1 MPPLKPKTDTPF
13 TPSVFDHGIDII
25 GDEWDDPEEEKESTE
40 ETLERILPIPKM
52 EKKYVPEHP
61 YCTNWPVAD
70 KKEKKDEDI

>member
-1 MPPLKPKTDTPF
+1 MPPLRPKTDTPF

-25 GDEWDDPEEEKESTE
+25 GDEWGDPEEEKESTE
-40 ETLERILPIPKM
+40 ETIERILPIPKM

>member
-1 MPPLKPKTDTPF
+1 MPPSRPKTDTPF

-25 GDEWDDPEEEKESTE
+25 GDEWEEPEEESAE

-52 EKKYVPEHP
+52 EKRYDPAHP